1 MKFKVK
7 NGGFRTI
14 CGYPPKLDIARK
26 GREAPKMPRITLRQF
41 NVLAKVSLF
50 FIVGIVITGA
60 AVRLTGSGLGCTD
73 WPRCNESKFVDVSTH
88 HGRIEQ
94 VNRLFT
100 GVVGVAVIL
109 AMVGAQ
115 RLATPIRRLR
125 ILGAL
130 LVLGVLGQVVLG
142 GIVVL
147 TGLNPFANMGHFAL
161 SMFLVGI
168 NVALVVGSE
177 SVVAQP
183 TLRIRRDLN
192 VLVLLL
198 TAVLVAGMV
207 VTGSGPH
214 AGDEE
219 AVRFG
224 VAIETATRVHSVL
237 VWMSLAWLV
246 YILMRFRKSRDGGAW
261 FESRINQVTVV
272 LLAQGAVGYWQYF
285 TDVPAGLVAVHIAL
299 ATVLWALT
307 IRLWIESRTSG
318 SAEEA
323 VSNGQTNSTSDR

>member
-1 MKFKVK
+1 
-7 NGGFRTI
+7 
-14 CGYPPKLDIARK
+14 
-26 GREAPKMPRITLRQF
+26 MPRITLRQF

-109 AMVGAQ
+109 AMIGAQ
-115 RLATPIRRLR
+115 RLVTPIRRLR
-125 ILGAL
+125 ILGGL

-161 SMFLVGI
+161 SMFLVGV

-177 SVVAQP
+177 SV
-183 TLRIRRDLN
+183 TSKSTMRIRRDLN
-192 VLVLLL
+192 VLVFLL

-237 VWMSLAWLV
+237 VWITLAWLV
-246 YILMRFRKSRDGGAW
+246 FMLMRFRKSREGGSW
-261 FESRINQVTVV
+261 FESRINQLTVI

-299 ATVLWALT
+299 ATVLWAIV
-307 IRLWIESRTSG
+307 IRFWIESGTACG
-318 SAEEA
+318 SEEA
-323 VSNGQTNSTSDR
+323 IPDGQTNSVSNR